1 MAVVRDIV
9 IATLWLVLVPLAS
22 CATTRDR
29 MIRAADRLERNADAF
44 DSDTRCEPG
53 PTYSATGCFRGAR
66 EFAEQAHDFRQMA
79 DDAGDREVIF
89 AFEHLW
95 HSYHALR
102 DEVLSLH
109 SRQARADLKPVTEAF
124 VDVQRV
130 VKNGYSYAD
139 SALYASGGYQFDPY
153 YN

>member
-1 MAVVRDIV
+1 
-9 IATLWLVLVPLAS
+9 
-22 CATTRDR
+22 

-44 DSDTRCEPG
+44 DTHTRYEPD
-53 PTYSATGCFRGAR
+53 PTSSAAGDFRDAR
-66 EFAEQAHDFRQMA
+66 DFVELAHDFRQTV
-79 DDAGDREVIF
+79 DSAGDREVIF

-95 HSYHALR
+95 RSYHALR
-102 DEVLSLH
+102 DEVFRLP

-124 VDVQRV
+124 VDVQRI